1 MIAKLFRRFRH
12 LVLYGIIGSCS
23 SGLDFC
29 IYTLLVRVLGIHYL
43 LANCVSVLAGIVTSF
58 TLNRSFNF
66 KVKDHAKRRFA
77 IFLTVGLCGM
87 LLSNLILYVLI
98 DVLEVNELFS
108 KLMSIACVV
117 FLQFLANKYIT
128 FSVKGRPN

>member
-12 LVLYGIIGSCS
+12 LVLYGIIGSCA

-29 IYTLLVRVLGIHYL
+29 VYTLLVRVLGIHYL

-87 LLSNLILYVLI
+87 LLSNLILYILI
-98 DVLEVNELFS
+98 DVLGVNELFS
-108 KLMSIACVV
+108 KLMSIAFVV

-128 FSVKGRPN
+128 FRVKGRTN